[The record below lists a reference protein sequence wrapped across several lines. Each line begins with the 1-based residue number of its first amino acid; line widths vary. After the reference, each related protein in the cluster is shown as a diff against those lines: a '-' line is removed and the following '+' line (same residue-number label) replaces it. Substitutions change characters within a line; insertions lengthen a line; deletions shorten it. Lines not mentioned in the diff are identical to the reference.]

1 MTGLDWVLV
10 GALVVAAV
18 GGTTQGFL
26 SASLSFVGFVGG
38 ALAGARLGPLV
49 LPNGTDDVNAP
60 VAALFGA
67 VLLGTL
73 VGGVLQQVGYR
84 IRRRLRGSGPG
95 GFRGAVGVVD
105 AALGAAFTAAVVA
118 IAVWLVATVALQ
130 TPGVPASWR
139 TEIRHSSVLK
149 ELRRTLP
156 PSDDVLSVLA
166 RFDPLPG
173 FEGPRLTV
181 DAPDQAIV
189 RDPGARAARE
199 GVVRVEGS
207 ACGVGVVGSGWVISE
222 GYVVTNQHVVA
233 GEQDTTVVPESS
245 RERMDAY
252 PVYVNRV
259 EDIAILAVPGLSATP
274 LRTVTEAKRG
284 TSGAILGYP
293 RAQPFRARAAR
304 IGAEET
310 VTGQDSYGAGP
321 VRRHVLPFR
330 GLVEQGNSGGP
341 IVDGKGRV
349 LGTVFASSTRAGR
362 SGGYAVPNGVVLDAL
377 ASIRSTERIDAGP
390 CNH

>member
-49 LPNGTDDVNAP
+49 LPDGTDDVNAP

-73 VGGVLQQVGYR
+73 LGGLLQQIGYR
-84 IRRRLRGSGPG
+84 LRRRLRGTRPG
-95 GFRGAVGVVD
+95 GFRGALGIVD
-105 AALGAAFTAAVVA
+105 AAFGAAFTAGVVA

-139 TEIRHSSVLK
+139 AEIRHSSVLK
-149 ELRRTLP
+149 ELRRSLP

-173 FEGPRLTV
+173 FEGPRVTV
-181 DAPDQAIV
+181 AAPDPSILRV
-189 RDPGARAARE
+189 PGARAARD

-207 ACGVGVVGSGWVISE
+207 ACGVGVVGSGWVIAD
-222 GYVVTNQHVVA
+222 GYVVTNQHVIA
-233 GEQDTTVVPESS
+233 GERDTTVIPEASQRRLS
-245 RERMDAY
+245 AHA
-252 PVYVNRV
+252 VYVDRT
-259 EDIAILAVPGLSATP
+259 EDIAILAVPGLDGTP
-274 LRTVTEAKRG
+274 LRTVEQTTRG
-284 TSGAILGYP
+284 TPAAILGYP

-304 IGAEET
+304 ISAEET
-310 VTGQDSYGAGP
+310 VTGQDAYGAGP

-330 GLVEQGNSGGP
+330 GRVEQGNSGGP
-341 IVDGKGRV
+341 LVDERGRV

-362 SGGYAVPNGVVLDAL
+362 SGGYAVPNGVVLEAL
-377 ASIRSTERIDAGP
+377 ASIRSTDPVDPGP